1 MAPSE
6 LYERHRA
13 TLESAVEAIRG
24 RHYWS
29 PYPESPSPKV
39 YGEGAAAAGEAAFQA
54 YLGKDFPLD
63 QVGADDRIITERSPY
78 GLPLG
83 VGYPRAGA
91 DELIAASAAA
101 GRSWARTDPDER
113 AGVCLEILDRIN
125 KRSFEMAH
133 AVQQTSGQAFVMAFQ
148 AGGPH
153 AQERGLEA
161 VAYAHDM
168 ITGYGRTVRWEKP
181 QRRGEPLV

>member
-1 MAPSE
+1 LVIRHSQAPPAGALSRGGRSAAGDQGTARRRRVGRTGMAPSE

-63 QVGADDRIITERSPY
+63 QV
-78 GLPLG
+78 
-83 VGYPRAGA
+83 
-91 DELIAASAAA
+91 
-101 GRSWARTDPDER
+101 
-113 AGVCLEILDRIN
+113 
-125 KRSFEMAH
+125 
-133 AVQQTSGQAFVMAFQ
+133 
-148 AGGPH
+148 
-153 AQERGLEA
+153 
-161 VAYAHDM
+161 
-168 ITGYGRTVRWEKP
+168 
-181 QRRGEPLV
+181 